1 MVRFWCTKSQIMSK
15 SQEICGTWKQRV
27 IGKMIGWILR
37 VVGWTLRYKISGLK
51 QITGKYSVK
60 PVIYSLWHN
69 RIFAMP
75 HINPQLGAERD
86 IVVLTSASE
95 DGAILE
101 NAVKVFGIE
110 AVRGSSSRR
119 GATALIALR
128 KKLTVGV
135 HVCITPDGPRGPMQV
150 LQAGVIK
157 LAQFSGSPIIA
168 INVEFSSCWRMKTWD
183 KFCIPKPFSKV
194 YVKLEEGV
202 EVPKVLDQEEFEK
215 YRVDVESLMNK
226 EYNQS

>member
-1 MVRFWCTKSQIMSK
+1 MAK
-15 SQEICGTWKQRV
+15 SQEIRGTWKQRA
-27 IGKMIGWILR
+27 IGKAIGWILR
-37 VVGWTLRYKISGLK
+37 VMGWTLRYKMSGFE
-51 QITGKYSVK
+51 QITSKLSDK

-75 HINPQLGAERD
+75 YTSPQLGAERD
-86 IVVLTSASE
+86 LVVLTSASK

-101 NAVKVFGIE
+101 NAVKVFGVG

-119 GATALIALR
+119 GAAALIALR
-128 KKLTVGV
+128 KKLTAGL
-135 HVCITPDGPRGPMQV
+135 HVCITQDGPRGPMQV

-157 LAQFSGSPIIA
+157 LAQSSCSPIVV
-168 INVEFSSCWRMKTWD
+168 INVEFSKCWRLKTWD

-194 YVKLEEGV
+194 YVKLEEAV
-202 EVPKVLDQEEFEK
+202 EVPKELSQEEFEQ
-215 YRVDVESLMNK
+215 YRVDVESLMNT